1 MYLSLKRGTDP
12 AAGLQQPGSQTP
24 TGRGVSRNVV
34 MLGLTSLFTDI
45 SSEMVVAIIP
55 IYLTVTVG
63 WTTIG
68 YGLFDGLFSLVDS
81 VFRLVGGAAADRTRN
96 HKRVAA
102 SGYALAAMTRLGLI
116 ASTFA
121 AVPVIPFL
129 LAERV
134 GKGIRSAPRDALIS
148 LSSARERLGV
158 AFGVH
163 RTLDTVGA
171 LLGPVLAF
179 WLLRQLPGSFDAIFV
194 VSLVFAAIGVLVI
207 SGLVERR
214 PVERPSSEAS
224 ASALGL
230 LRAALAARHTSR
242 TAGVAFL
249 LGAVTISDGFI
260 FLILQRQAS
269 ISLTVFPLLYAASA
283 VVYLVLAIPVGALA
297 DRIGRSRV
305 YVAGHVA
312 LVALY
317 LALIGSDGFSAW
329 NAALCLLLLGL
340 YYACTDGVLASVV
353 SGESADHLRSS
364 AIASV
369 AVAGSL
375 GRLASSVVFGAAWY
389 AFGLSGPLVAFTA
402 AMTIAVFVAARYLR
416 TEPPM
421 TDPHERPAQTIS
433 TVDDL
438 E

>member
-12 AAGLQQPGSQTP
+12 ATGLPRSAGSNPP
-24 TGRGVSRNVV
+24 TRGVSRNVV

-81 VFRLVGGAAADRTRN
+81 VFRLVGGAAADRTRD

-102 SGYALAAMTRLGLI
+102 SGYALAAATRIGLI

-163 RTLDTVGA
+163 RTLDTIGA

-207 SGLVERR
+207 SSLVERR
-214 PVERPSSEAS
+214 PVATV
-224 ASALGL
+224 AGATTGAFAL
-230 LRAALAARHTSR
+230 LRAALAARATSR
-242 TAGVAFL
+242 TAAVAFL
-249 LGAVTISDGFI
+249 LGAVTISDGFV
-260 FLILQRQAS
+260 FLIIQRQAE
-269 ISLTVFPLLYAASA
+269 ISLSVFPLLYAASA
-283 VVYLVLAIPVGALA
+283 VVYLLLAIPVGALA

-305 YVAGHVA
+305 FVGGHVA
-312 LVALY
+312 LVGLY
-317 LALIGSDGFSAW
+317 LALIRSGGFSTVD
-329 NAALCLLLLGL
+329 AALCLLLLGL
-340 YYACTDGVLASVV
+340 YYACTDGVLAAVV
-353 SGESADHLRSS
+353 SGHSDDHLRSS

-375 GRLASSVVFGAAWY
+375 GRLASSVVFGAAWF
-389 AFGLSGPLVAFTA
+389 AFGLSGPLIAFTV
-402 AMTIAVFVAARYLR
+402 AMMIAVFVSARYLR
-416 TEPPM
+416 AEAEPM
-421 TDPHERPAQTIS
+421 TEH
-433 TVDDL
+433 V
-438 E
+438 